1 MAVSTTAQSRP
12 TDDVE
17 LPIPNFIGGEWIRS
31 SASDALPVHDPGTGE
46 PLGRV
51 PLSTRDDVHAA
62 VAAAKEAFPAWRAT
76 PAVDRVRVLFR
87 LQALLHEH
95 RDDLARDLSWEHG
108 KNVAE
113 CSGEIQRGIENVEHA
128 CCIPTLMM
136 GDTLEDVARGI
147 DCETVRQPLGVFAGI
162 TPYNFPVMIP
172 MWFWPYAVATGNT
185 FVLKPSEQDPL
196 THQRIVELA
205 AQAGLPSGVLNIVH
219 GDHSAAD
226 AILEHPDVSG
236 ISFVGSS
243 AVARMVYAKAAQ
255 TGKRVQALGGAKN
268 HMVVLPDADL
278 DFASEAAISSVFGS
292 AGQRCLANSVLVG
305 VGEAY
310 DRVKERVLDR
320 ATSLRVGYGLDED
333 TFMGPVISR
342 RHRDRVVDLI
352 DQGEREGASVAL
364 DGRGFQV
371 DGYPEGHWVGPT
383 VLEGVEPGTHV
394 GQEEIF
400 GPVLGLTRAESVEE
414 AIALMHEI
422 EYGNATSIF
431 TQSGRAAREFRYHAG
446 ISMIGVNI
454 GVAAPMACFPF
465 GGSRGSFYG
474 DLKAQGKDAVEFFT
488 DKRVIISRW

>member
-1 MAVSTTAQSRP
+1 L

-17 LPIPNFIGGEWIRS
+17 LPIPNFIGGEWMRS
-31 SASDALPVHDPGTGE
+31 STSDALPVHDPGTGE
-46 PLGRV
+46 LLGRV
-51 PLSTRDDVHAA
+51 PLSTQDDVNAA

-76 PAVDRVRVLFR
+76 PAVERVQVLFR
-87 LQALLHEH
+87 LKALLDEH
-95 RDDLARDLSWEHG
+95 RDDLARVLSREHG

-113 CSGEIQRGIENVEHA
+113 TSGEIKRGIENVEHA
-128 CCIPTLMM
+128 CGIPSLMM
-136 GDTLEDVARGI
+136 GETLEDVAPGV

-196 THQRIVELA
+196 THQKIVELA
-205 AQAGLPSGVLNIVH
+205 VQAGLPSGVLNVVH
-219 GDHSAAD
+219 GDASAAN
-226 AILEHPDVSG
+226 ALVEHPDVTG
-236 ISFVGSS
+236 VSFVGSS
-243 AVARMVYAKAAQ
+243 EVARVVYAKAGQ

-278 DFASEAAISSVFGS
+278 DLAADAAVSSVFGS

-310 DRVKERVLDR
+310 DLVKTRVLDR
-320 ATSLRVGYGLDED
+320 ATSLAVGYGLDEG

-342 RHRDRVVDLI
+342 KHRDRVVDLI
-352 DQGEREGASVAL
+352 GQGEKEGATVAL

-383 VLEGVEPGTHV
+383 VLEDVEPGTRV
-394 GQEEIF
+394 EQEEIF
-400 GPVLGLTRAESVEE
+400 GPVVSLTRAESVEE

-422 EYGNATSIF
+422 AYGNAASIF
-431 TQSGRAAREFRYHAG
+431 TRSGRAARDFRYDAG

-474 DLKAQGKDAVEFFT
+474 DLKAQGKDAIEFFT
-488 DKRVIISRW
+488 DKRVVISRW

>member
-95 RDDLARDLSWEHG
+95 RDDLARDLSREHG

>member
-1 MAVSTTAQSRP
+1 MAVSATAPSRS
-12 TDDVE
+12 TDDE
-17 LPIPNFIGGEWIRS
+17 LPIPNFIGGEWMRS
-31 SASDALPVHDPGTGE
+31 STSDTLPVRDPGTGQL
-46 PLGRV
+46 LGQV
-51 PLSTRDDVHAA
+51 PLSTCDDVHAA

-76 PAVDRVRVLFR
+76 PAVDRVQVLFR
-87 LQALLHEH
+87 LKALLDEH
-95 RDDLARDLSWEHG
+95 RDDLARELSREHG

-113 CSGEIQRGIENVEHA
+113 TSGEIRRGIENVEHA
-128 CCIPTLMM
+128 CGIPTLMM
-136 GDTLEDVARGI
+136 GETLEDVARGV

-205 AQAGLPSGVLNIVH
+205 VEAGLPSGVLNVVH
-219 GDHSAAD
+219 GDATAAD
-226 AILEHPDVSG
+226 VILEHPDVSG
-236 ISFVGSS
+236 VSFVGSS
-243 AVARMVYAKAAQ
+243 AVARLVYAKAGQ

-278 DFASEAAISSVFGS
+278 DLATDAAISSVFGS

-305 VGEAY
+305 VGEVY
-310 DRVKERVLDR
+310 DRVKMQLLEG
-320 ATSLRVGYGLDED
+320 ANSLRVGYGLDED

-342 RHRDRVVDLI
+342 RHRDRVIDLI
-352 DQGEREGASVAL
+352 DQGEREGADVAL

-383 VLEGVEPGTHV
+383 VLEGVEPGMSV
-394 GQEEIF
+394 GQEEVF
-400 GPVLGLTRAESVEE
+400 GPVLGLARAESVED
-414 AIALMHEI
+414 AIALMHEVA
-422 EYGNATSIF
+422 YGNATSIF
-431 TQSGRAAREFRYHAG
+431 TRSGRAAREFRYHAG

-465 GGSRGSFYG
+465 GGSRASFYG
-474 DLKAQGKDAVEFFT
+474 DLKAQGKDAIEFFT
-488 DKRVIISRW
+488 DKRVVISRW